1 MWNDIFWCIVI
12 YLLYRFIF
20 ELVVPIAKTV
30 NKMKTTV
37 SKMQDNQQQ
46 TTQQTQTNSN
56 TKSQSSKGG
65 TTNTNDEY
73 IDFEEIKD

>member
-1 MWNDIFWCIVI
+1 MLKDIFWCLII

-20 ELVVPIAKTV
+20 ELVIPVAKTV
-30 NKMKTTV
+30 SKMKTTV
-37 SKMQDNQQQ
+37 SQMQEQQQQ
-46 TTQQTQTNSN
+46 TTQTQTN
-56 TKSQSSKGG
+56 TKPQSPKGG